1 MSKQVYEAREDK
13 TMDWEKRLRYSVN
26 YAKQLWP
33 LECRGK
39 ETVGPKRNNLCMI
52 DVIHGEQSDEKI
64 GAKQPLHVSSS
75 HASRSEGSLFR
86 VARNEGNLGALS
98 ALRLAPSEL
107 LLLKLPARPQPPVD

>member
-1 MSKQVYEAREDK
+1 MSKQVYEVREDK

-33 LECRGK
+33 LECRCK
-39 ETVGPKRNNLCMI
+39 ETVGPKKEQLVYDRR
-52 DVIHGEQSDEKI
+52 DHGEQSDEKI

-107 LLLKLPARPQPPVD
+107 LVIEASRAASTHC

>member
-1 MSKQVYEAREDK
+1 MSKQVYEVREDK

-107 LLLKLPARPQPPVD
+107 LVIEASRAASTHC

>member
-1 MSKQVYEAREDK
+1 
-13 TMDWEKRLRYSVN
+13 
-26 YAKQLWP
+26 
-33 LECRGK
+33 
-39 ETVGPKRNNLCMI
+39 MI

-107 LLLKLPARPQPPVD
+107 LVIEASRAASTPC